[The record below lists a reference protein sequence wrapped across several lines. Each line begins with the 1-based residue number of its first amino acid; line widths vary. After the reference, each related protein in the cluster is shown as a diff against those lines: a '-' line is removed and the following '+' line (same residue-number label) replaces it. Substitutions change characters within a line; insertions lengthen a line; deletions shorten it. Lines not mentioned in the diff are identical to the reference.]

1 MWERPGRS
9 LRVITATGLLL
20 WNRVPVADLLRLA
33 PMPRT
38 FDSPEPLASAIIDR
52 IGSNIV
58 LGLPVGLGKA
68 VHVANAL
75 YERAVADPSL
85 HLTIFTA
92 LTLEVPRAGSDLE
105 RRFLEP
111 LADRLYKDWPG
122 LAYAGAVSKQ
132 RLPKNIEVREF
143 YFRPAAYL
151 GNPAA
156 QQSYTSLNYTQVAGA
171 LLELGVNVIGQL
183 VACRDDDRSMLSL
196 GANPEV
202 TLDLLPALERRRAN
216 GTPVAIVG
224 QVNDRM
230 PYMFGDAELA
240 PDCFDFLLDAPK
252 YMFPMFGMPNRKV
265 SHRDY
270 ATGMHVASLVA
281 DGGTLQL
288 GIGSLSDAVAQCL
301 ILRHRSPEL
310 FRAVLQRLP
319 GGAASA
325 RRPELPV
332 HTGPFEKGLYVATE
346 LLSDAAFALY
356 LEGIVNRG
364 AGAGDDACLHA
375 GFFIGSQAL
384 YEGLHALPESRRRRI
399 SMRAISFVNSLYG
412 DEAVKRRQRVSASFV
427 NEVMMVTLLGAAVSD
442 GLEDGRVVSGV
453 GGQFD
458 FVRMAHA
465 LKAAHSVLIF
475 GSHRMHDGKPR
486 SNIVWNYGHTTVPRH
501 YRDVFANEYG
511 LAATRGLC
519 DQDVIAALLEI
530 ADARFQPSLLEAARS
545 AGKIRPEYAVPQE
558 ATHNTEAAINAVL
571 GDPELAGHF
580 PAYPLGT
587 DLTATE
593 QRLADALT
601 WLKHHTATTGQR
613 LSTMLS
619 ATLNG
624 RPKGHDDALA
634 RMGLAKPANLR
645 ERLARRL
652 LAHALNK
659 EGR

>member
-1 MWERPGRS
+1 
-9 LRVITATGLLL
+9 
-20 WNRVPVADLLRLA
+20 
-33 PMPRT
+33 MPHT
-38 FDSPEPLASAIIDR
+38 FDSPEQLAGAVIDR
-52 IGSNIV
+52 IGNRIV

-75 YERAVADPSL
+75 YQRAAADPAI

-92 LTLEVPRAGSDLE
+92 LTLEVPHARSDLE

-111 LADRLYKDWPG
+111 LARRLYRDWPA
-122 LAYAGAVSKQ
+122 LAYAKAVDAG

-151 GNPAA
+151 ANPAA
-156 QQSYTSLNYTQVAGA
+156 QRSYTSLNYTQVANA

-183 VACRDDDRSMLSL
+183 VACRDDERSVLSL

-202 TLDLLPALERRRAN
+202 TLDLLPPLERRRAA
-216 GTPVAIVG
+216 GAAVAIVG
-224 QVNDRM
+224 QVNDSM
-230 PYMFGDAELA
+230 PYMFGDAELS
-240 PDCFDFLLDAPK
+240 PDRFDFILDAPEC
-252 YMFPMFGMPNRKV
+252 MFPMFGMPNRKV
-265 SHRDY
+265 SRRDY

-301 ILRHRSPEL
+301 ILRHRSPEI
-310 FRAVLQRLP
+310 FQEVLRRLP
-319 GGAASA
+319 GGTASA
-325 RRPELPV
+325 RRPHLPA
-332 HTGPFEKGLYVATE
+332 HTGPFEKGLYVVTE
-346 LLSDAAFALY
+346 LLSDATFALFR
-356 LEGIVNRG
+356 EGIVHRG

-375 GFFIGSQAL
+375 GFFLGSKAL
-384 YEGLHALPESRRRRI
+384 YEGLHALPETLRRKV
-399 SMRAISFVNSLYG
+399 SMRPISFVNSLYG

-465 LKAAHSVLIF
+465 LDDAHSVLMF
-475 GSHRMHDGKPR
+475 GSHRVHDGKPR
-486 SNIVWNYGHTTVPRH
+486 SNVVWKYGHTTVPRH

-519 DQDVIAALLEI
+519 DQDVIAALLNI
-530 ADARFQPSLLEAARS
+530 ADARFQSALLGEARS
-545 AGKIRPEYAVPQE
+545 VGKIAPDYVIPRE
-558 ATHNTEAAINAVL
+558 AMHNTPAAIAEVL
-571 GDPELAGHF
+571 DDPAIAGHF

-593 QRLADALT
+593 QRLADALG
-601 WLKHHTATTGQR
+601 WLKQHTATTGQR

-619 ATLNG
+619 AALDG
-624 RPKGHDDALA
+624 DPQRYDEALA
-634 RMGLAKPANLR
+634 RMRLASPETLR

-652 LAHALNK
+652 LRHALKRNDD
-659 EGR
+659 